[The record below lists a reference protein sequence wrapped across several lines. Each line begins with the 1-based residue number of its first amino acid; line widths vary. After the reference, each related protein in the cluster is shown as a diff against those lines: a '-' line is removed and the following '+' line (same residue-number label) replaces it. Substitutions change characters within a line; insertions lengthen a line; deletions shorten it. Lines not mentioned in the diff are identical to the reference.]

1 MTSPRPLNMCE
12 FSSLRML
19 RKNGWSVVDSCNPEP
34 GDWRTY
40 SQKPGARV
48 SPARTSGTSCSG
60 AKTYILRNFRVNSP
74 GFLEVFVT
82 CVSFLHLECSERILG
97 VYIVDSC
104 NPEPGDWGTYSQK
117 PGARVSPA
125 RTSGTSCSGAKE
137 HIVNCKKLTKYL
149 EKFLS
154 LAVFNSLY
162 TCVHKFAE
170 AASGA

>member
-1 MTSPRPLNMCE
+1 MRSPHPFNMCE

-60 AKTYILRNFRVNSP
+60 AK
-74 GFLEVFVT
+74 
-82 CVSFLHLECSERILG
+82 
-97 VYIVDSC
+97 
-104 NPEPGDWGTYSQK
+104 
-117 PGARVSPA
+117 
-125 RTSGTSCSGAKE
+125 E
-137 HIVNCKKLTKYL
+137 HIVNRKKLTKYL

>member
-1 MTSPRPLNMCE
+1 MCE

-19 RKNGWSVVDSCNPEP
+19 RILGVYIVDSCNPEP

-48 SPARTSGTSCSG
+48 SPA
-60 AKTYILRNFRVNSP
+60 
-74 GFLEVFVT
+74 

-104 NPEPGDWGTYSQK
+104 NPEPGDWRTYSQK